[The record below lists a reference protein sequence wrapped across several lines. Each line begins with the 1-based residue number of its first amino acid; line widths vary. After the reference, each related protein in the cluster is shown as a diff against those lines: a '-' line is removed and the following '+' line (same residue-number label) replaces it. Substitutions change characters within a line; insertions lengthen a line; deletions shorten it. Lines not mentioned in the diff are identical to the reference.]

1 MTTVREIMTAGAIC
15 AGVNDTLADAAR
27 TMRDLNVG
35 ALPICGQDDKLA
47 GMVTDR
53 DIVVKCVAAGGDPSQ
68 VKVGELAE
76 GTPVYVNADADVREV
91 LHAMAQN
98 QVRRLPVIDEQRLV
112 GVVSQADVARHLP
125 EDSVGELVESI
136 SQGG

>member
-76 GTPVYVNADADVREV
+76 GTPVYVDADADVREV

>member
-35 ALPICGQDDKLA
+35 ALPICGEDDKLA

-76 GTPVYVNADADVREV
+76 GTPVYVDADADVREV

>member
-47 GMVTDR
+47 GMITDR